1 MQTTA
6 IKVHLVDDQH
16 LVRAGLAS
24 LLALD
29 KRIQVSGESVDG
41 QAFLECYQQGNVDA
55 DVILLDVRMPRLDGI
70 GVLQALSKYHAPPCL
85 ILTTFNDSDILFRAI
100 EHNAKGFMLKD
111 ASLEELVAGITALSQ
126 GGSVLQQALKE
137 AVMAK
142 QRSVVTPQVKGLTAR
157 EQQILELIC
166 AGYANKEIAAK
177 LHKAPGTIRNAV
189 STILTKLEVRDR
201 TQATIKAIEL
211 GLYCAAN
218 TPSD

>member
-1 MQTTA
+1 MQTTT

-29 KRIQVSGESVDG
+29 KRIHVSGESVDG

-70 GVLQALSKYHAPPCL
+70 GVLQALAKYHAPPCL

-100 EHNAKGFMLKD
+100 EHNAKGFMQD
-111 ASLEELVAGITALSQ
+111 ASLEELVAGSSSQ

-142 QRSVVTPQVKGLTAR
+142 QRSVVTPQVPATAR
-157 EQQILELIC
+157 EQQILQLIC
-166 AGYANKEIAAK
+166 AGYANKKSPLITQ
-177 LHKAPGTIRNAV
+177 HRHYRNAV
-189 STILTKLEVRDR
+189 STILTKQSARSHL
-201 TQATIKAIEL
+201 
-211 GLYCAAN
+211 
-218 TPSD
+218 PH